1 MTLSFYLNML
11 GKLGQLEVRLDLVDD
26 RADDLVHA
34 AAVCVACRCYEVD
47 TMLAKQLFRNVYFL
61 LVLRIVYSDRVTS
74 EHLHDLHAR
83 NVSLSVSKVDHV
95 RERNPLDV
103 LGLALVDFLVVPDA
117 EDTLVYLE
125 EELGLSCI
133 VDSNSRPLGLSILI
147 IYKGACE
154 YSFEL

>member
-1 MTLSFYLNML
+1 ML

-47 TMLAKQLFRNVYFL
+47 TMLAKQFLCDVYLL
-61 LVLRIVYSDRVTS
+61 LVLRIVYSDRVSS

-103 LGLALVDFLVVPDA
+103 LGLALIDLLVVPDA
-117 EDTLVYLE
+117 EDTLVDLE
-125 EELGLSCI
+125 EELSLGGV
-133 VDSNSRPLGLSILI
+133 VDCNSRPFCLSFLI
-147 IYKGACE
+147 IYE
-154 YSFEL
+154 

>member
-47 TMLAKQLFRNVYFL
+47 TMLAKQFLCYVYLL
-61 LVLRIVYSDRVTS
+61 LVLRIVYSDRVAA

-103 LGLALVDFLVVPDA
+103 LGLALVDLLVVPDA
-117 EDTLVYLE
+117 EDTLVDLE
-125 EELGLSCI
+125 EELGLRRI
-133 VDSNSRPLGLSILI
+133 VHCYSRPFCLSFLI
-147 IYKGACE
+147 IYE
-154 YSFEL
+154 